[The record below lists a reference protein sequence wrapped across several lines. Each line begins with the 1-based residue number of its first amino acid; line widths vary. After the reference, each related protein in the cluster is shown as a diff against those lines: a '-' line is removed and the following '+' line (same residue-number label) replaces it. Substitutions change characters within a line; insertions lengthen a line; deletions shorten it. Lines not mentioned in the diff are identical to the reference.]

1 MRLSYQAEFEANFE
15 ANQADKNNHLQD
27 AQNML
32 IKKEEEIK
40 SKSDRYKEL
49 KELNQ
54 QLLLQK
60 YRMYLKRVAFRAIE
74 YQTQEDRRMRRAKIY
89 SKNYI
94 YRRKLRLLFGSWRGV
109 TH

>member
-1 MRLSYQAEFEANFE
+1 
-15 ANQADKNNHLQD
+15 
-27 AQNML
+27 
-32 IKKEEEIK
+32 
-40 SKSDRYKEL
+40 
-49 KELNQ
+49 
-54 QLLLQK
+54 
-60 YRMYLKRVAFRAIE
+60 MYLKRVAFRAIE